1 MTDAKDRQ
9 LIKELRQEIQKQSMR
24 VHHLRDKCN
33 QQVDV
38 IKDLRKELKGDGAL
52 TEVNRQLVNL
62 RAQMNTKNNQVN
74 RLSAIIERYREQH
87 DVE

>member
-24 VHHLRDKCN
+24 VHHLRNTCN
-33 QQVDV
+33 QQMDV
-38 IKDLRKELKGDGAL
+38 IKNLHKELKGDGAL
-52 TEVNRQLVNL
+52 TEVNRQLVVL
-62 RAQMNTKNNQVN
+62 RAQMNQKNTQVY
-74 RLSAIIERYREQH
+74 RLSAIIERYREKH